1 MSASDPEKGRDP
13 VILTID
19 IGNSTI
25 TVGAFEKGALSF
37 RASLETAPD
46 KTSDRYAIDLLG
58 VFQLY
63 GAEIQAVEGGIISSV
78 VPPVTGNVASAIA
91 RLTGKRPLVVGP
103 GIKTGL
109 NIRAEAHDQLGSDI
123 VANCV
128 AAIARY
134 PTPVIVIDMGTAT
147 TMTLINGTTFEGCT
161 LMPGARIA
169 LDALF
174 SQTAQLPNIS
184 MESPTVGVLARNTVD
199 AMRSGILHGHASMVD
214 GMIARITEEYMPV
227 SAVIATGGNAPFV
240 LHYCRKDITYDANLL
255 LDGLYLLYQKNAEKN
270 QKAR

>member
-1 MSASDPEKGRDP
+1 M
-13 VILTID
+13 ILTID

-25 TVGAFEKGALSF
+25 TAGVFRDGELTF
-37 RASLETAPD
+37 RASLETATG
-46 KTSDRYAIDLLG
+46 KTADRYAIDLLG
-58 VFQLY
+58 MFQLY
-63 GAEIQAVEGGIISSV
+63 GSDVRQVEGSIISSV
-78 VPPVTGNVASAIA
+78 VPPVTGNMISAIL
-91 RLTGKRPLVVGP
+91 RLTGKQPVVVGP

-109 NIRAEAHDQLGSDI
+109 NIRGEAHDQLGSDI

-128 AAIARY
+128 AAMAKY
-134 PTPVIVIDMGTAT
+134 PTPSIVIDMGTAT
-147 TMTLINGTTFEGCT
+147 TMTLINGSTFEGCT

-184 MESPTVGVLARNTVD
+184 LESPKVNVLARNTVD

-214 GMIARITEEYMPV
+214 GMIRRITEAYFPV
-227 SAVIATGGNAPFV
+227 ASVVATGGNASFV
-240 LHYCRKDITYDANLL
+240 LQYCEENITYDANLL

-270 QKAR
+270 QKAK